1 MQNGRVK
8 AAYVVDRQGIAAAV
22 SKMAFGNALGVTI
35 EHNVDERDLFTPY
48 IADLICE
55 VPAEKVGE
63 LASTYTVIGEVT
75 DKPVL
80 SYKDTEITIREAVSA
95 WTNRWKKYSRPYP
108 VQSFRGR
115 CPECGSSRR
124 KRNCCRQ
131 LLSGKEHPRMLP
143 QAGTADRIH
152 SGLPGNEL

>member
-1 MQNGRVK
+1 M
-8 AAYVVDRQGIAAAV
+8 
-22 SKMAFGNALGVTI
+22 
-35 EHNVDERDLFTPY
+35 
-48 IADLICE
+48 
-55 VPAEKVGE
+55 
-63 LASTYTVIGEVT
+63 T

-95 WTNRWKKYSRPYP
+95 WNKPLEKVFKTVS
-108 VQSFRGR
+108 GAEL
-115 CPECGSSRR
+115 PEVDALNVAAADE